1 MRRRGKKDLSQKLN
15 NILFFLAG
23 MLAVV
28 VIGITVIGVQTKAN
42 SSCVAYMNAE
52 AYNPNLEPA
61 GNDAVMFEEEDN
73 SWAQNTVSSL
83 EDEPETVEKWQEGII
98 EYKGRNY

>member
-42 SSCVAYMNAE
+42 SSRVAYMNVGNS
-52 AYNPNLEPA
+52 NPNLEQV
-61 GNDAVMFEEEDN
+61 GNDTAMFEEEDN
-73 SWAQNTVSSL
+73 IRTQDTVSSL
-83 EDEPETVEKWQEGII
+83 ENES
-98 EYKGRNY
+98 

>member
-1 MRRRGKKDLSQKLN
+1 MRGRSKKDLSQKLN

-28 VIGITVIGVQTKAN
+28 VIGITVLGVQTKAN
-42 SSCVAYMNAE
+42 SSRVAYLNAE
-52 AYNPNLEPA
+52 ASNPNFESA
-61 GNDAVMFEEEDN
+61 GDTGMMFEEEDD

-83 EDEPETVEKWQEGII
+83 EDEPETVEK
-98 EYKGRNY
+98 

>member
-42 SSCVAYMNAE
+42 SSRVAYMNVGNS
-52 AYNPNLEPA
+52 NPNLEQV
-61 GNDAVMFEEEDN
+61 GNDTAMFEEEDN
-73 SWAQNTVSSL
+73 IRTQDTEEDSIIGFLLRAENHITVGAMAL
-83 EDEPETVEKWQEGII
+83 QCA
-98 EYKGRNY
+98 